1 MAQKWRHMC
10 SARPAKTR
18 FISLSLTSTPPL
30 WPLGNLVVGPANW
43 HFSTMGG
50 GANRNLVHGVRGVY
64 YCNYQPVQFEVYC
77 NLLVCGAA
85 AGALPR
91 PGELLCAA
99 CADLVRLPSQPPLAR
114 PHTAG
119 VCPLSGVKLELFNH

>member
-1 MAQKWRHMC
+1 LYTV
-10 SARPAKTR
+10 SE
-18 FISLSLTSTPPL
+18 FIIAITSQSNSKFIAT
-30 WPLGNLVVGPANW
+30 VV
-43 HFSTMGG
+43 
-50 GANRNLVHGVRGVY
+50 
-64 YCNYQPVQFEVYC
+64 
-77 NLLVCGAA
+77 LVCGAA